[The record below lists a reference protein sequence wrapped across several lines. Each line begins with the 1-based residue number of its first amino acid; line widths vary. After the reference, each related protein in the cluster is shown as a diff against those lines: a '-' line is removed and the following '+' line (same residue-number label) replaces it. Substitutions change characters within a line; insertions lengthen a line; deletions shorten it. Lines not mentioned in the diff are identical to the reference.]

1 MLNSIYIPAAKQI
14 SAQSPLSDDWAE
26 RPLRYGES
34 FVPAV
39 DPDYRQYFPPNTVRR
54 LGKILKRALLVSR
67 QVMEAAGIDS
77 PDAIVTG
84 TGFGCIESTEIFL
97 DALLK
102 EGETFLK
109 PTYFMQS
116 THNTISSM
124 IAIDCR
130 CHGYN
135 MTYSHKA
142 LSFECALLDAFV
154 RLKNGEAANA
164 LVGGHDE
171 LTPNFH
177 TLLQRLD
184 RMEAGVAF
192 RSETAVGMMLA
203 NRPVQNALCRLDG
216 VETFYRPDMQR
227 LKQAL
232 DGMLACAGYGYDEID
247 AVMTGCNGMPADE
260 RAYGDWC
267 AKLFP
272 GKKRL
277 RYKHLSG
284 DSFTS
289 SAMGV
294 YVAATCLHRRQIPA
308 HLFEE
313 PADAALYGAKRLLLY
328 HLSENKSHS
337 LILLSSCGN

>member
-1 MLNSIYIPAAKQI
+1 MFKPVYISTAKQI
-14 SAQSPLSDDWAE
+14 SAQSPLSDDWME
-26 RPLRYGES
+26 HPLLYGES

-54 LGKILKRALLVSR
+54 QGKILKRALLVSR
-67 QVMEAAGIDS
+67 QVTDAAGTDS
-77 PDAIVTG
+77 PDAIITG
-84 TGFGCIESTEIFL
+84 TGFGCIENTKIFL

-109 PTYFMQS
+109 PTHFMQS
-116 THNTISSM
+116 THNTVSSL

-142 LSFECALLDAFV
+142 ISFECALLDAFI
-154 RLKNGEAANA
+154 RLKNGEAANVLA
-164 LVGGHDE
+164 GGHDE
-171 LTPNFH
+171 LTPHFH
-177 TLLQRLD
+177 TLLQRLE
-184 RMEAGVAF
+184 RLEAGTAF
-192 RSETAVGMMLA
+192 RSETAVGMILT
-203 NRPVQNALCRLDG
+203 NRPARHALCRLDG
-216 VETFYRPDMQR
+216 VETFYRPDGQQ

-232 DGMLACAGYGYDEID
+232 DRMLAYAGYRYDEID
-247 AVMTGCNGMPADE
+247 AIMTGCNGMPAD
-260 RAYGDWC
+260 RQAYDCRC

-272 GKKRL
+272 DKKRL

-294 YVAATCLHRRQIPA
+294 YIAATCLHRRQIPA
-308 HLFEE
+308 HLCEE
-313 PADAALYGAKRLLLY
+313 QTHAAQDGAKCLLLY
-328 HLSENKSHS
+328 HLSENKTHS